1 MVVEEGIGKALA
13 VPQEQLRS
21 EKSTYIIST
30 YNPNNSN
37 VIPKVREIYGKLQ
50 TSKIL
55 GKIFA
60 KYKLID
66 YKRKPSKLNRFLRSS
81 NFPTN
86 KSTFKTTKC
95 GKSWFCSDYII
106 EGALFKFKN
115 WYEIEIKFLL
125 GKSEPYKCNYLHRL
139 Q

>member
-1 MVVEEGIGKALA
+1 MFVTFLATQGENENVKYIKLKELRAILKTQIYPKMVVEEGIGKALA

-66 YKRKPSKLNRFLRSS
+66 YKRKPSKLNRFLCSS

-95 GKSWFCSDYII
+95 GKIWFC
-106 EGALFKFKN
+106 
-115 WYEIEIKFLL
+115 
-125 GKSEPYKCNYLHRL
+125 
-139 Q
+139 

>member
-1 MVVEEGIGKALA
+1 MFVTFLATQGENENVKYIKLKELRAILKTQIYPKMVVEEGIGKALA

-95 GKSWFCSDYII
+95 GKSWFC
-106 EGALFKFKN
+106 
-115 WYEIEIKFLL
+115 
-125 GKSEPYKCNYLHRL
+125 
-139 Q
+139 

>member
-1 MVVEEGIGKALA
+1 MFVTFLATQGENENVKYIKLKELRAILKTQIYPKMVVEEGIGKALA

-55 GKIFA
+55 SKIFA

-66 YKRKPSKLNRFLRSS
+66 YKRKPSKLNRFLCSS

-95 GKSWFCSDYII
+95 GKSWFC
-106 EGALFKFKN
+106 
-115 WYEIEIKFLL
+115 
-125 GKSEPYKCNYLHRL
+125 
-139 Q
+139 